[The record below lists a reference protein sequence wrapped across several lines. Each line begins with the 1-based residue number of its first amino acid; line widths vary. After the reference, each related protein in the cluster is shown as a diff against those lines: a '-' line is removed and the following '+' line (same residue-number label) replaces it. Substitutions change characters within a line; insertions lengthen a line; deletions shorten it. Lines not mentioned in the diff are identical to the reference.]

1 MAGRSDLLYMTLLDH
16 GEVGAIVEEPVEKP
30 VEEVAQP
37 FTPEPEVIPTPVIE
51 SVNKPGVDDSLAVV
65 ENAEGGSISLPDIK
79 YVRTIRK
86 MRPSRKPES
95 FVRSRP

>member
-1 MAGRSDLLYMTLLDH
+1 MTLLDH

-65 ENAEGGSISLPDIK
+65 
-79 YVRTIRK
+79 
-86 MRPSRKPES
+86 
-95 FVRSRP
+95 